1 MSQPTTVV
9 PLKFPPLLAKGLGLL
24 PKYPGSLLF
33 ATALNLMLSQHLP
46 TDVLHQLAGKRLRVQ
61 ARDAQLCFDYSWQDG
76 RFHAIAH
83 DGATPDLIIAADLWD
98 FYCLL
103 SRKEDPDTLFFNR
116 RLVLEGDTELG
127 LMVKNSLDALE
138 LTPAQAFKQI
148 FSAGR

>member
-1 MSQPTTVV
+1 MSQSTTVV
-9 PLKFPPLLAKGLGLL
+9 PVKFPSLLAKGLGLL

-46 TDVLHQLAGKRLRVQ
+46 ADVLQQLEGKRLRVQ
-61 ARDAQLCFDYSWQDG
+61 ARDAQLCFDYSWHDG
-76 RFHAIAH
+76 RFHALAH
-83 DGATPDLIIAADLWD
+83 AGAAPDLIIAADMWD

-103 SRKEDPDTLFFNR
+103 GRKEDPDTLFFNR

-148 FSAGR
+148 FPAGR